1 VTANRH
7 ALEHWLDGRVD
18 RWKWLDA
25 RCKGAGKNDPDSEK
39 EDVEFVEGFRALGR
53 DLALAHSTVPNTTL
67 TRYLTSLSVRCREEI
82 YAEPGSWW
90 RSLRQTALYTVPKVV
105 RELRT
110 VIINTILLFIVSVF
124 CGWWLVD
131 TFPELVSLF
140 ASRKM
145 IDTVQSGELWTDD
158 LLNILPSSVLAFSII
173 TNNVVVTLTAFVLG
187 AFYGLGT
194 FYIITMN
201 GLMLGGIFAFT
212 GRYGLDQRLL
222 EFIVAHGVVE
232 LSVICLA
239 GAAGLC
245 LGEALIRPGERRR
258 IDAFRDAV
266 SRAGSLLV
274 VAIPFLVGAG
284 LIEGYISPNDSFS
297 FEVKLMIGLAY
308 GAVFWFVMVGGFW
321 RVQPTPALAGIRIL
335 VDQTVIALRDVED
348 DTKSGAGGA
357 SGATPAQC
365 GRKIMPES
373 SG

>member
-1 VTANRH
+1 MAPYQH
-7 ALEHWLDGRVD
+7 ALEHWLEGHID
-18 RWKWLDA
+18 RWKWMDAWCRDA
-25 RCKGAGKNDPDSEK
+25 RKNERDSGKQE
-39 EDVEFVEGFRALGR
+39 VEFVEGFRALGR
-53 DLALAHSTVPNTTL
+53 DLALARAAVPNTHL

-82 YAEPGSWW
+82 YTAPGSLW
-90 RSLRQTALYTVPKVV
+90 RSLRYTALYTAPKVV
-105 RELRT
+105 HELRS
-110 VIINTILLFIVSVF
+110 VIISTILIFLLSIF

-212 GRYGLDQRLL
+212 GRYGLEQRLF

-245 LGEALIRPGERRR
+245 LGEALMRPGERRR

-274 VAIPFLVGAG
+274 VAVPFLVGAG
-284 LIEGYISPNDSFS
+284 IIEGYISPNDNFS
-297 FEVKLMIGLAY
+297 FDVKLMTGLAY
-308 GAVFWFVMVGGFW
+308 GAVFWFVISGGFW
-321 RVQPTPALAGIRIL
+321 RSRQ
-335 VDQTVIALRDVED
+335 
-348 DTKSGAGGA
+348 
-357 SGATPAQC
+357 
-365 GRKIMPES
+365 
-373 SG
+373 

>member
-1 VTANRH
+1 MTAHQH
-7 ALEHWLDGRVD
+7 ALERWLEGRIE
-18 RWKWLDA
+18 RWKWLDE
-25 RCKGAGKNDPDSEK
+25 RCRRAGKSDPDSGK
-39 EDVEFVEGFRALGR
+39 EEVEFVEGFRALGR
-53 DLALAHSTVPNTTL
+53 DLALARSALPDTPL
-67 TRYLTSLSVRCREEI
+67 TRYLGSLSVRCREEI
-82 YAEPGSWW
+82 YAEPGSLW
-90 RSLRQTALYTVPKVV
+90 RSLKHTALHAVPQVV
-105 RELRT
+105 RELRG
-110 VIINTILLFIVSVF
+110 VIVSTILLFMLSIF
-124 CGWWLVD
+124 CGWWLVN

-140 ASRKM
+140 ASQKM

-245 LGEALIRPGERRR
+245 LGEALMRPGERSRM
-258 IDAFRDAV
+258 DAFRDAV
-266 SRAGSLLV
+266 SRAGSLLII
-274 VAIPFLVGAG
+274 AIPFLVGAG
-284 LIEGYISPNDSFS
+284 LIEGYISPNDNFS
-297 FEVKLMIGLAY
+297 FAVKLMTGLAY

-321 RVQPTPALAGIRIL
+321 RVRQ
-335 VDQTVIALRDVED
+335 
-348 DTKSGAGGA
+348 
-357 SGATPAQC
+357 
-365 GRKIMPES
+365 
-373 SG
+373 